1 MAADN
6 KKPAGKA
13 AAPAKKKALGA
24 QQGKLYDG
32 AKLKNKTCPK
42 CGPGTV
48 MAEHKDRKTC
58 GKCNYM
64 EKR

>member
-1 MAADN
+1 MADP
-6 KKPAGKA
+6 KKPAAKG

-24 QQGKLYDG
+24 QQGNLYISG
-32 AKLKNKTCPK
+32 KAKNKNCPK
-42 CGPGTV
+42 CGPGTF

>member
-1 MAADN
+1 MADP
-6 KKPAGKA
+6 KKPAAKA
-13 AAPAKKKALGA
+13 AAPAKKKALGP
-24 QQGKLYDG
+24 QQGNLYTGG
-32 AKLKNKTCPK
+32 AVKNKTCPK
-42 CGPGTV
+42 CGPGTL